1 MDNNIIANLNDS
13 TPVTL
18 YTLGKAT
25 GLGATALTLELIDLA
40 RSGKVAVKDGGV
52 VLAQAPV
59 VVEVEAAN
67 GTKRT
72 GKVATRLALARSTI
86 LSQAVNGATMKSLC
100 AELEGSGVK
109 YSDILLEARTLELQG
124 ILRSTAKGRL
134 LTFTLA

>member
-1 MDNNIIANLNDS
+1 MDNILSNLNDS
-13 TPVTL
+13 TPTTL

-40 RSGKVAVKDGGV
+40 RSGRIATKDGGV
-52 VLAQAPV
+52 VLAQVPV
-59 VVEVEAAN
+59 VEGEVAN

-124 ILRSTAKGRL
+124 VVRSMAKGRT
-134 LTFTLA
+134 LTFTLV